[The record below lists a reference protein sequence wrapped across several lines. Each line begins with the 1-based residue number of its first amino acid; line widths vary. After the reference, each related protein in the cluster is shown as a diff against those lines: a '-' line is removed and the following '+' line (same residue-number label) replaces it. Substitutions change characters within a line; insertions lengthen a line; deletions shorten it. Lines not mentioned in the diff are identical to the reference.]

1 MNYLILFYYHLL
13 WTVLVFFSL
22 PLSLIYKRFRLID
35 RIIIRL
41 PPGIKSTKNIWIHAL
56 SVGEVNST
64 VPLIKVLKQR
74 YPDNKIIFSVKTR
87 SGLDAAARLTGKLV
101 DHIMPMPL
109 DFWWSIIRTCYY
121 INPLLYILVETDLWP
136 GTLMHLKHK
145 QIPVMLV
152 NGRISPRTYK
162 SHKRYAFITKHIWDS
177 LDICLMQT
185 ELDRQRLL
193 EIGVAPEKVKTVGN
207 IKFDQDWKEMDQAE
221 RKAWYHTLHL
231 NPQDRIWVAGSLHQ
245 GEFEIIINTFRKIR
259 TQFSDLR
266 LIIAPRRIEWVEDI
280 RMACADRG
288 VSVALK
294 TNLSNNTPDYQV
306 LILDSMGELARVYGL
321 AEFSFVGGSLEPI
334 GGHNLLEPASFGQPV
349 LFGPYT
355 HNFELMAER
364 LIESGG
370 GKRVQDGEDL
380 INMIQ
385 KLLLDSALGRK
396 MGLSAQA
403 FVKMNQGAL
412 EIVKREIDN
421 YIAIS

>member
-13 WTVLVFFSL
+13 WTFLVFFYL
-22 PLSLIYKRFRLID
+22 PFSLIHKRFSLID
-35 RIIIRL
+35 RLIIRL
-41 PPGIKSTKNIWIHAL
+41 PPGVKNTKNIWIHAL

-64 VPLIKVLKQR
+64 VPLIKMLR
-74 YPDNKIIFSVKTR
+74 EYYPGSKIIFTVKTK
-87 SGLDAAARLTGKLV
+87 SGLETARRLTGELV
-101 DHIMPMPL
+101 DHILPMPL
-109 DFWWSIIRTCYY
+109 DFWWSIIRICYY

-136 GTLMHLKHK
+136 GTLMLLKHK
-145 QIPVMLV
+145 QIPVILV
-152 NGRISPRTYK
+152 NGRISPRTYQ
-162 SHKRYAFITKHIWDS
+162 SHKRYAFIAKRIWDS

-193 EIGVAPEKVKTVGN
+193 KIGVVYEKVKAVGN
-207 IKFDQDWKEMDQAE
+207 IKFDQDWKEMAQAE
-221 RKAWYHTLHL
+221 KKVWYQTLHL
-231 NPQDRIWVAGSLHQ
+231 NPQDRIWVAGSVHQ
-245 GEFEIIINTFRKIR
+245 GEFEIIINTFKKIR

-266 LIIAPRRIEWVEDI
+266 LIIAPRRMEWVEDL
-280 RMACADRG
+280 RMACAERDI
-288 VSVALK
+288 SVAQK
-294 TNLSNNTPDYQV
+294 TTLSNNTPDYQV

-380 INMIQ
+380 VNMIQ
-385 KLLLDSALGRK
+385 RLLLDSALGRK
-396 MGLSAQA
+396 MGLAAQT

-412 EIVKREIDN
+412 EIVKREIDK